1 MNDINYQSIW
11 SKSNTTAAE
20 WLLNI
25 ADRRRQ
31 YVQRQS
37 EFSCLSVV
45 TSDGQPSAHNPGR
58 PTERM
63 GMQLVDLEAAKCWI
77 MTIELVESMLSP
89 KKSAYLQLRREANG
103 MPGTGERGR
112 PAWVGYVQ
120 CALINRH
127 GIDLSE
133 SAMLNWWHEI
143 VELTVRVAIKRGC
156 L

>member
-1 MNDINYQSIW
+1 MNDVNYQSIW
-11 SKSNTTAAE
+11 NKSNATASD

-37 EFSCLSVV
+37 EFSCLSVI

-89 KKSAYLQLRREANG
+89 KKMMFLQLRREAG
-103 MPGTGERGR
+103 ELPGTGDPGR
-112 PAWVGYVQ
+112 PSWVPYVQ
-120 CALINRH
+120 SNLVCRH
-127 GIDLSE
+127 GIDLSRD
-133 SAMLNWWHEI
+133 AMFDWWHELI
-143 VELTVRVAIKRGC
+143 ELTVRVAIKRGC

>member
-1 MNDINYQSIW
+1 MSSINYQSIW
-11 SKSNTTAAE
+11 NKSNATAAD

-37 EFSCLSVV
+37 EFACLSVV

-89 KKSAYLQLRREANG
+89 KKLVFLQLRREAG
-103 MPGTGERGR
+103 DMRGGEPGR
-112 PAWVGYVQ
+112 PAWIPYVQ
-120 CALINRH
+120 EKLIEKH
-127 GIDLSE
+127 GIDLGRR
-133 SAMLNWWHEI
+133 ALFDWWTEL
-143 VELTVRVAIKRGC
+143 VELTVRVAIKRNC

>member
-1 MNDINYQSIW
+1 MSSINYQSIW
-11 SKSNTTAAE
+11 NKSNATAAD

-25 ADRRRQ
+25 TDRRRQ

-37 EFSCLSVV
+37 EFACLSVV

-63 GMQLVDLEAAKCWI
+63 GLQLVDLESAKCWI

-89 KKSAYLQLRREANG
+89 KKAAYLNLRREANY

-120 CALINRH
+120 CQLIERH
-127 GIDLSE
+127 GVDLSG

>member
-1 MNDINYQSIW
+1 MNDVNYQSIW
-11 SKSNTTAAE
+11 NKSNATASD

-31 YVQRQS
+31 YVRRQS

-45 TSDGQPSAHNPGR
+45 ASDGQPSAHNPGR

-89 KKSAYLQLRREANG
+89 KKIAFLQLRREAG
-103 MPGTGERGR
+103 ELPGTGDPGR
-112 PAWVGYVQ
+112 PSWVPYVQ
-120 CALINRH
+120 ANLMCRH
-127 GIDLSE
+127 GIDLSRD
-133 SAMLNWWHEI
+133 AMFDWWHELI
-143 VELTVRVAIKRGC
+143 ELTVRVAIKRGC